1 MPFMR
6 AIVTA
11 ALLASSVVGTPAAAQ
26 FSDSYVLIKAVRDKD
41 VAKAREILDKPGQR
55 VVNAR
60 DTATGETPLIIASKR
75 TDLPWMGY
83 LLQVGADPN
92 LRDNDGNSA
101 LLYTAIAG
109 SSEAVR
115 VLLTFKA
122 RPDLTNGLGETA
134 LIKAVQARNVE
145 VVKLLLDAG
154 ANPDIIDHAA
164 GYSARQYAE
173 QDPRGAQ
180 VAKLLKEAPAR
191 AQAPMQGPS
200 L

>member
-11 ALLASSVVGTPAAAQ
+11 ALVALSLLSSPAAAQ
-26 FSDSYVLIKAVRDKD
+26 FSDGFILIKAVRDKD
-41 VAKAREILDKPGQR
+41 IAKAREILDKPGQR

-60 DTATGETPLIIASKR
+60 DTSTGETPLLIASKR

-83 LLQVGADPN
+83 LLQAGADPN
-92 LRDNDGNSA
+92 LRDNDGNLP
-101 LLYTAIAG
+101 LLYAAIAG
-109 SSEAVR
+109 SPEAVR
-115 VLLTFKA
+115 VLLLFKA
-122 RPDLTNGLGETA
+122 RPDMTNGLGETA
-134 LIKAVQARNVE
+134 LIKAVQVRNAD
-145 VVKLLLDAG
+145 VVKLLLAAG

-173 QDPRGAQ
+173 QDPRAGQ
-180 VAKLLKEAPAR
+180 IAKLLKESTVKP
-191 AQAPMQGPS
+191 QAPTQGPS

>member
-11 ALLASSVVGTPAAAQ
+11 ALLASSVVGAPAAAQ

-55 VVNAR
+55 VVNTR
-60 DTATGETPLIIASKR
+60 DAATGETPLIIASKR

-109 SSEAVR
+109 STEAVR
-115 VLLTFKA
+115 QLLMFKA
-122 RPDLTNGLGETA
+122 RPDTNNGLGETA

-180 VAKLLKEAPAR
+180 VAKLLKETPAK
-191 AQAPMQGPS
+191 AQAQMQGPS

>member
-11 ALLASSVVGTPAAAQ
+11 ALLASSVVGAPAAAQ

-55 VVNAR
+55 VVNTR
-60 DTATGETPLIIASKR
+60 DAATGETPLIIASKR

-109 SSEAVR
+109 STEAVR
-115 VLLTFKA
+115 LLLMFKA
-122 RPDLTNGLGETA
+122 RPDTTNGLGETA

-180 VAKLLKEAPAR
+180 VAKLLKETPAK
-191 AQAPMQGPS
+191 AQAQMQGPS